1 MRRGAIALGAAL
13 LTGVVAPAHG
23 APKFEDSIAQRTQ
36 ACTGC
41 HGPQGRAAPDG
52 YYPRI
57 AGKPP
62 VYLYNQLL
70 NFRDGRR
77 HYALMTNLLAP
88 LSDAYLREVAGYFA
102 GLDVVYPP
110 PQPPREGP
118 AAIERG
124 RTLVMEG
131 EPQRRIPACVQ
142 CHGAAMMGVA
152 PSIPGLLGMP
162 RDYLNAQLGA
172 WKSGNRRAQAPD
184 CMAQVARALTPDDI
198 SAVSAWLAAQPAQG
212 HPAASLPTP
221 LPLACGGV
229 VPDIAQPPAAGASR

>member
-1 MRRGAIALGAAL
+1 
-13 LTGVVAPAHG
+13 
-23 APKFEDSIAQRTQ
+23 
-36 ACTGC
+36 
-41 HGPQGRAAPDG
+41 
-52 YYPRI
+52 
-57 AGKPP
+57 
-62 VYLYNQLL
+62 
-70 NFRDGRR
+70 
-77 HYALMTNLLAP
+77 
-88 LSDAYLREVAGYFA
+88 
-102 GLDVVYPP
+102 
-110 PQPPREGP
+110 
-118 AAIERG
+118 
-124 RTLVMEG
+124 MEG